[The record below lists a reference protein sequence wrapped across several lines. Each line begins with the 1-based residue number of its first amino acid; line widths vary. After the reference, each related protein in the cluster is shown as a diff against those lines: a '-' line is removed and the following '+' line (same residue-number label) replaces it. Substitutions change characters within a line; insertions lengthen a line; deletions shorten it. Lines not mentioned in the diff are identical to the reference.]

1 MKKRIVTAAVILITL
16 TAILYFVPI
25 KFNITKTMTARVFEN
40 IKSGTPKQ
48 TTVTLDGTYTFY
60 LFRADKYTGSLKIEA
75 FPETNGKEVGI
86 GVSTSSDSLIYRSW
100 RGSRLN
106 SEMFG
111 VISADFSMNGMVILK
126 SDADGAIDLT
136 GENTCV
142 ILCGDAEPED
152 AYKLIGS
159 LKK

>member
-1 MKKRIVTAAVILITL
+1 
-16 TAILYFVPI
+16 
-25 KFNITKTMTARVFEN
+25 
-40 IKSGTPKQ
+40 
-48 TTVTLDGTYTFY
+48 
-60 LFRADKYTGSLKIEA
+60 
-75 FPETNGKEVGI
+75 
-86 GVSTSSDSLIYRSW
+86 
-100 RGSRLN
+100 
-106 SEMFG
+106 MFG

-159 LKK
+159 LKQ